1 MFNLFLSG
9 RRSGRIITLLILLIG
24 FISGVVTVLQ
34 FRKMMYARN
43 DSVLCYA
50 GMNIHRE
57 SQLLSIHLKYILAD
71 GRGLIIM
78 RGRLSDNDRD
88 TGIISREVEFDYK
101 RKGGLVTA
109 QVKSIRKS
117 AQDTADDNLLA
128 PLLPEIWSG
137 EGNQGIFYIYPQYP
151 DGYVFGRNFL
161 PSFYC
166 SKIK

>member
-9 RRSGRIITLLILLIG
+9 RRSGKIITLLILLTS
-24 FISGVVTVLQ
+24 FISGIVTVFQ

-43 DSVLCYA
+43 DSMLCYA

-57 SQLLSIHLKYILAD
+57 NQLLLMQLKYIMVD

-88 TGIISREVEFDYK
+88 TGIISRQVEFDYQ
-101 RKGGLVTA
+101 RKGDLVTA
-109 QVKSIRKS
+109 QVKSIKKS
-117 AQDTADDNLLA
+117 AQDTANDNILA

-151 DGYVFGRNFL
+151 SGYVFGRNFL

-166 SKIK
+166 SNIK